1 MRLLPDDKDISWF
14 PYAYLFY
21 LSFFVVYP
29 LVTRAGALELA
40 VMGLGIIVF
49 LPLYFLSYW
58 VEGAKLLWVLAGM
71 TALGVVYG
79 PFNPG
84 ASVFFVYAAAAGAF
98 AGSAGRAWT
107 IISVVVAVVGI
118 ESLALRLPGE
128 FWIPAV
134 TFSVFVGA
142 LNIHAAQRKA
152 ANAKL
157 RLAYDEIER
166 LAKVAERERIARD
179 LHDLLG
185 HTLSLIVL
193 KSELAGKLLEH
204 NPARAK
210 EEIRDLEQVSRN
222 ALSEVRQAVR
232 GYRAGNLASEMAR
245 AKATLETAGVTV
257 ECEMDA
263 VTLAPSQENVMALAL
278 REAVTNVVRHANAT
292 RCTIRVRISD
302 CQCAMEVA
310 DNGQGG
316 AAQEGSGLRGMRERA
331 EALGG
336 TVTRRVAE
344 GCSLAVCL
352 PLSDGEH
359 CS

>member
-1 MRLLPDDKDISWF
+1 MRLLPDDKDLGWL
-14 PYAYLFY
+14 PYGYLLY
-21 LSFFVVYP
+21 LSFFLTYP
-29 LVTRAGALELA
+29 LAAHAGGLTWALTGLA
-40 VMGLGIIVF
+40 LLIF

-58 VEGAKLLWVLAGM
+58 VDGAKLLWVVAAM
-71 TALGVVYG
+71 TALGVVYA

-84 ASVFFVYAAAAGAF
+84 ASVFFIYAAAAGAF
-98 AGSAGRAWT
+98 ARKGRTGWI
-107 IISVVVAVVGI
+107 IISIVVAVVAL
-118 ESLALRLPGE
+118 ESLVLRLPAW
-128 FWIPAV
+128 FWAPAIV
-134 TFSVFVGA
+134 LAIFVGA
-142 LNIHAAQRKA
+142 INIHAAQRKQ

-157 RLAYDEIER
+157 KLAYDEIER

-204 NPARAK
+204 DAERARQ
-210 EEIRDLEQVSRN
+210 EILELEQVSRN

-245 AKATLETAGVTV
+245 AKTTLETAGVTV
-257 ECEMDA
+257 DCQMEPVA
-263 VTLAPSQENVMALAL
+263 LASPQENMMALAL

-292 RCTIRVRISD
+292 RCTIRVRMSGG
-302 CQCAMEVA
+302 QCSMEVV
-310 DNGQGG
+310 DNGNGG
-316 AAQEGSGLRGMRERA
+316 VAAEGSGLRGMRERA

-336 TVTRRVAE
+336 KVTRNVAE
-344 GCSLAVCL
+344 GCSVAVSL
-352 PLSDGEH
+352 PLEHGER

>member
-1 MRLLPDDKDISWF
+1 MRLLPKDKDISWL
-14 PYAYLFY
+14 PYAYLVY

-29 LVTRAGALELA
+29 LAARAGAVEVAL
-40 VMGLGIIVF
+40 MGLGIILF

-58 VEGAKLLWVLAGM
+58 VDGPKLFWVLAGI
-71 TALGVVYG
+71 TALGLVYG

-98 AGSAGRAWT
+98 AGSATVAWS
-107 IISVVVAVVGI
+107 IISAVVAVVGV
-118 ESLALRLPGE
+118 ESLVLRLRGE
-128 FWIPAV
+128 FWIPAIA
-134 TFSVFVGA
+134 FSVFVGA

-157 RLAYDEIER
+157 GLAYDEIER

-193 KSELAGKLLEH
+193 KSELAGKLLDH
-204 NPARAK
+204 SPARAR

-245 AKATLETAGVTV
+245 AKATLETAGVAV
-257 ECEMDA
+257 ECQMDT
-263 VTLAPSQENVMALAL
+263 VTLAAQQENVMSLAL

-292 RCTIRVRISD
+292 RCIIRVRQSD
-302 CQCAMEVA
+302 GQCDMEVV
-310 DNGQGG
+310 DNGRGG
-316 AAQEGSGLRGMRERA
+316 SAEEGSGLRGMRERA

-344 GCSLAVCL
+344 GCRLAVSL